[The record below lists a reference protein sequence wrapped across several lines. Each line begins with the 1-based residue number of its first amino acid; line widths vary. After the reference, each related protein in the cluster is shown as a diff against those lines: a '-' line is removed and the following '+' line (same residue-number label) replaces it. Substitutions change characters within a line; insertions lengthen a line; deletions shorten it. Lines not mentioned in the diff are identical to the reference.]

1 MDFVLWVARLMHGIS
16 AVVWIGGLI
25 FLNVVLSPLLD
36 QEGASHLE
44 FAQRVRTR
52 FFPFIWFS
60 IWTMLTT
67 GIFLMV
73 LNPRF
78 IWLDVST
85 LWSRLLVVKQ
95 VCFALLVFV
104 SWQASRVNDKLEE
117 LTQKNEENS
126 GWREGF
132 QKLIRRSIALGLLAL
147 MSAAGMAVC

>member
-16 AVVWIGGLI
+16 AVIWIGGLI

-44 FAQRVRTR
+44 FARRVRRR

-60 IWTMLTT
+60 IWTMVTT
-67 GIFLMV
+67 GIFLMI

-78 IWLDVST
+78 IWFDAST
-85 LWSRLLVVKQ
+85 LWSKLLVVKQ

-104 SWQASRVNDKLEE
+104 SWQAWRVNKKLEA
-117 LTQKNEENS
+117 LAQKHEEEG
-126 GWREGF
+126 GWGEGF
-132 QKLIRRSIALGLLAL
+132 QRLVRRSIALGLLAL
-147 MSAAGMAVC
+147 MGAAGMAVS